1 MTKLSFSQNS
11 YPAKVVINNDTVCAI
26 SIAQIDSIN
35 LTYVHLQECN
45 ELVDTLE
52 STILNYGKLDS
63 TQKSIIH
70 VQEEQIIEL
79 QNENNIKDII
89 IKNDDKIIETLTKDN
104 KCLKLQRNI
113 LVGVAGILILTTLF
127 L

>member
-1 MTKLSFSQNS
+1 
-11 YPAKVVINNDTVCAI
+11 
-26 SIAQIDSIN
+26 
-35 LTYVHLQECN
+35 
-45 ELVDTLE
+45 LVDTLE

-63 TQKSIIH
+63 TQKNVIH
-70 VQEEQIIEL
+70 IQEEQIVEL

-89 IKNDDKIIETLTKDN
+89 IRSDDKIIESLTKSN

-113 LVGVAGILILTTLF
+113 LLGAVGVLVLTTIF